1 MIYLRQILFNICFYG
16 FTFLFC
22 LLTLPCLLLPRPQY
36 FRILLWYFRT
46 VYKIEKYVL
55 GLDYEV
61 RGLEHL
67 PSQGPYIIA
76 AKHFSAYETM
86 KLHLLFPDPAI
97 IMKRELKSIPLW
109 GWHASKSDMI
119 FIDRGSRDVALKSMI
134 EGGKRMKNMGRPIII
149 FPQGTRVNIDDTTE
163 KRPYKYG
170 IMRMYNALNL
180 PIIPLAMDSGVFW
193 GKNAFLKKPGK
204 AVFEFLPPI
213 PAGQDGDAVFQSLTQ
228 SIEAASNALVQDA
241 LKRTSA

>member
-1 MIYLRQILFNICFYG
+1 MTLVRQILFNICFYG
-16 FTFLFC
+16 FTFLYCF
-22 LLTLPCLLLPRPQY
+22 LGLPTLLLPRAIY
-36 FRILLWYFRT
+36 FKILLWYFNT

-67 PSQGPYIIA
+67 PRDGRYIIA

-109 GWHASKSDMI
+109 GWHAAKSDMI
-119 FIDRGSRDVALKSMI
+119 FIDRGSRDVALKSI
-134 EGGKRMKNMGRPIII
+134 IQGGKRMKDMGRPIII
-149 FPQGTRVNIDDTTE
+149 FPQGTRVNIDDTIQN
-163 KRPYKYG
+163 RPYKFG
-170 IMRMYNALNL
+170 IMRMYDELQL
-180 PIIPLAMDSGVFW
+180 PIIPLAMDSGVYW
-193 GKNAFLKKPGK
+193 GKNAFLKKSGK

-213 PAGQDGDAVFQSLTQ
+213 PAGLDSQTAFQTMVDGIETASQKLVADAIT
-228 SIEAASNALVQDA
+228 
-241 LKRTSA
+241 KTST